1 MITIYTYT
9 EARKILRES
18 GTKIVTT
25 LIDGGDWVV
34 IEKIDYLKSLQGK
47 KVPRDNQNQ
56 QTTLAYD
63 KENKVLY
70 HFQGIH

>member
-63 KENKVLY
+63 EENKVLY